1 MFFHS
6 KVLRLSLLLAAL
18 ACGSDSSGK
27 SPTDPLNLN
36 GNPGLLT
43 NGSFTATI
51 NGTKW
56 SATGQAIVT
65 RTAGNGIGIAGVSP
79 SYAITIG
86 LANVAAPGT
95 IQFTPSA
102 GSVAIAVVGSA
113 NGMGWGTGQKAGIGG
128 GAFDVT
134 Y

>member
-1 MFFHS
+1 MFFRS
-6 KVLRLSLLLAAL
+6 KVLRLSFLLAAL

-43 NGSFTATI
+43 NGTFTATI

-56 SATGQAIVT
+56 SATGQAVVT

-79 SYAITIG
+79 AMRSPSDSPMSPRQERSSSPRA
-86 LANVAAPGT
+86 LA
-95 IQFTPSA
+95 PSRSQWSVPRMEWA
-102 GSVAIAVVGSA
+102 GEPDRRPASE
-113 NGMGWGTGQKAGIGG
+113 AGRS
-128 GAFDVT
+128 T
-134 Y
+134 